1 MDEGIPV
8 CAENED
14 KNNWRRELGFQR
26 GALSGGG
33 SRMADKRAMFQS
45 LRSA

>member
-14 KNNWRRELGFQR
+14 KNNWRRELGFQTLH
-26 GALSGGG
+26 GTPNTVLIFHIESTAS
-33 SRMADKRAMFQS
+33 SYKT
-45 LRSA
+45 